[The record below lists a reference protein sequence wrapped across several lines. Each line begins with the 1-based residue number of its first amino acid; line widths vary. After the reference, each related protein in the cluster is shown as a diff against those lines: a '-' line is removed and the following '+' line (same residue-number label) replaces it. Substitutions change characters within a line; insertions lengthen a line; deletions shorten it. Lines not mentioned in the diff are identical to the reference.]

1 MNETY
6 GCDNNR
12 EKTSGRLSEHL
23 QYITTSLA
31 PYPRLL
37 SGVLGA
43 LGTSSDKKNDA
54 QNQELHQGSLA
65 RLLQHDQIG
74 NSSSSKN
81 NSAYRASHAVF
92 AHALGRNMGSKI
104 PANWNDI

>member
-6 GCDNNR
+6 GCDDNR

-23 QYITTSLA
+23 QCITTSLA

-65 RLLQHDQIG
+65 KLLQHYQ
-74 NSSSSKN
+74 NSSSSKT
-81 NSAYRASHAVF
+81 NSAYRASHVVF
-92 AHALGRNMGSKI
+92 AHGLGRKMGSKI